1 MCQTPV
7 LSAASEEFRFSNPE
21 AIQARL
27 FFGTT
32 TVQLS
37 ERENG
42 ALLLSDT
49 RSSTWSLYF
58 HSSGPWGRRFKSSR
72 PDQIIENKSVA

>member
-7 LSAASEEFRFSNPE
+7 LSAALEEFRFSNPE

-49 RSSTWSLYF
+49 R
-58 HSSGPWGRRFKSSR
+58 
-72 PDQIIENKSVA
+72 

>member
-1 MCQTPV
+1 MRQTPV

-21 AIQARL
+21 AIEARL

-42 ALLLSDT
+42 ALPVSDT
-49 RSSTWSLYF
+49 R
-58 HSSGPWGRRFKSSR
+58 
-72 PDQIIENKSVA
+72 

>member
-7 LSAASEEFRFSNPE
+7 LSAALEEFRFSNPE

-37 ERENG
+37 EREN
-42 ALLLSDT
+42 ARTEKPLD
-49 RSSTWSLYF
+49 F
-58 HSSGPWGRRFKSSR
+58 SGCDSR
-72 PDQIIENKSVA
+72 PDRVKLPSDASIGRRMAGVLKNVQF

>member
-37 ERENG
+37 ENG
-42 ALLLSDT
+42 ALLLSGT
-49 RSSTWSLYF
+49 R
-58 HSSGPWGRRFKSSR
+58 
-72 PDQIIENKSVA
+72 